1 MRHLDEYL
9 IVDGYNIIN
18 SWPELVELKNRSF
31 EHAREKLVEILSDL
45 QGLTGAKT
53 IVVFDAGNVKGG
65 LESREV
71 VGGITVIYTQYG
83 ETADGVI
90 EKLVAGLPTGYTVFV
105 ATSDFAEQ
113 RMIFGLGAYRLS
125 ARDLYERVQRAKQYR
140 EKFASTGSGEN
151 HGLFS
156 TLDKD
161 TKDTLERLRRSK

>member
-1 MRHLDEYL
+1 MRYLDEYL

-31 EHAREKLVEILSDL
+31 EHAREKLVAILSDF
-45 QGLTGAKT
+45 QGLIGTRT
-53 IVVFDAGNVKGG
+53 TVVFDAGNVKGG
-65 LESREV
+65 LESREI

-83 ETADGVI
+83 ETADEVI
-90 EKLVAGLPTGYTVFV
+90 EKLVAGFPAGYTIFV

-125 ARDLYERVQRAKQYR
+125 ARELYERVQRAKQDR
-140 EKFASTGSGEN
+140 EKFASAGSLEK

-156 TLDKD
+156 TLDED

>member
-1 MRHLDEYL
+1 MRRLNEYL

-31 EHAREKLVEILSDL
+31 EHAREKLVAILSDL
-45 QGLTGAKT
+45 QGFTGTKT
-53 IVVFDAGNVKGG
+53 IVVFDAGSVKGG
-65 LESREV
+65 LESQEE

-90 EKLVAGLPTGYTVFV
+90 EKLVSELPAGYSVYV

-125 ARDLYERVQRAKQYR
+125 ARELYERVRRAKRYR
-140 EKFASTGSGEN
+140 EKFASTGYDETT
-151 HGLFS
+151 GLFS

-161 TKDTLERLRRSK
+161 TQDTLEKFRRSK